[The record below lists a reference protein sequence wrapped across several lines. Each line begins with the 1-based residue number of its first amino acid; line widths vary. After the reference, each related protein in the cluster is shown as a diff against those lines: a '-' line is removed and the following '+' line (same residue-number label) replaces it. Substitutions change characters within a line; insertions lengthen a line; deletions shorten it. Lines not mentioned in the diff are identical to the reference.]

1 MATLNFIQT
10 IKSEFKM
17 SAPAVFF
24 IAAFKCAAALT
35 QKFDVLLQYCFQWM
49 QVLFVFNL
57 LIIETNRPPKKF
69 CQ

>member
-24 IAAFKCAAALT
+24 VAAFKCAAALT
-35 QKFDVLLQYCFQWM
+35 QKFDVLLQYCFQ
-49 QVLFVFNL
+49 
-57 LIIETNRPPKKF
+57 
-69 CQ
+69 